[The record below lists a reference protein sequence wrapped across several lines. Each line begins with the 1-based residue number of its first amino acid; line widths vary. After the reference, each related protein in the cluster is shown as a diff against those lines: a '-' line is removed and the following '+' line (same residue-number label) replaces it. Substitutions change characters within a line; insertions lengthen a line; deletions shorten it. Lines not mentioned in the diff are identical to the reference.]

1 MKSTKKRIKTVKSEI
16 HFLND
21 FFVQNG
27 YFRSKDDGEKD
38 KNPSKQTK

>member
-1 MKSTKKRIKTVKSEI
+1 MKSATR
-16 HFLND
+16 FLND

>member
-1 MKSTKKRIKTVKSEI
+1 MKSATR
-16 HFLND
+16 FLND

-27 YFRSKDDGEKD
+27 YFRSKDDGEKG